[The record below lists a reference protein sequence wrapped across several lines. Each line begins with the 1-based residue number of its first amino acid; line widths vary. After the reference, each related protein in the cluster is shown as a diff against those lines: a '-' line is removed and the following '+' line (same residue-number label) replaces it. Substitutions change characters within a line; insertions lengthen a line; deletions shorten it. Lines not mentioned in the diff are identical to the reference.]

1 MIESQTVR
9 VGEIRKIVISVKST
23 CRKAFEIENAKFSLK
38 CGEEE
43 ESSGDCTI
51 EMITPTELW
60 MSALIQPQRAKD
72 RYLLRFTYDIGPE
85 SLIYECEIRTI
96 GGD

>member
-43 ESSGDCTI
+43 ES
-51 EMITPTELW
+51 
-60 MSALIQPQRAKD
+60 IQPQRAKA

-85 SLIYECEIRTI
+85 SLIYECEIRTL